1 MSTQKEGSTVL
12 WVQVQPPGVKGGG
25 GCWDHEGPV
34 PTDLRE
40 SKCHPADFPLC
51 TYSHPPPFLESL
63 FLHSLER
70 WSSGLQNFWQLF
82 HTLLAQVLVSEPLQ
96 VDVKSEQDAR

>member
-1 MSTQKEGSTVL
+1 M
-12 WVQVQPPGVKGGG
+12 
-25 GCWDHEGPV
+25 

-40 SKCHPADFPLC
+40 RKCHPTDFPLC
-51 TYSHPPPFLESL
+51 TYSPTPPFLESL

-82 HTLLAQVLVSEPLQ
+82 HTLLAPVLVSEPLQ